1 MSQFI
6 LTKKDNIAAYF
17 SIHAYGQLWV
27 YPYGYT
33 EDLAPDN
40 ELLVSEFR
48 KHIHKLLNNWKI
60 NQCYK
65 YKIDLSNKFTII

>member
-48 KHIHKLLNNWKI
+48 THS
-60 NQCYK
+60 Q
-65 YKIDLSNKFTII
+65 TIE